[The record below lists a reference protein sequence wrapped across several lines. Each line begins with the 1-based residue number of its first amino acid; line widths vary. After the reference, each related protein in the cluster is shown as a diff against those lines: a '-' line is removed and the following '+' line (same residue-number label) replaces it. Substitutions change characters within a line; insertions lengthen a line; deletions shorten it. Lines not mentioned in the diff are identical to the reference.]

1 MKKIKNF
8 NIAIIGVGYVG
19 LPLALTAS
27 KYFKVIAFDLD
38 QKRIKDLKLHC
49 DKNFQYTKNQIKKSK
64 NLIFTDKITDIQN
77 CNVYI
82 ITLPTPLT
90 TGGLPD
96 LESVKKISK
105 DLANFLKK
113 NDLVIYESTVYPGA
127 TEEVFIPILE
137 KNSLLKCNKDFF
149 VGYSPERI
157 NPGDKKNTFVNIKK
171 ITAGSNNL
179 AKKKVSYIYKK
190 IIKAGIYEVNNIKT
204 AELSKV
210 LENTQRFVNIALINE
225 ISVLCEKLNINTQ
238 DLINAASTKWNFQK
252 FSPGLVGGHCIA
264 VDPLYLSYKSK
275 KFELNPDM
283 ISAAH
288 KVNKNMGAFIIKSIF
303 KRIKKNKKNF
313 LILGLTFKEDCPD
326 FRNTGV
332 KYLIGELNKKNI
344 TPDVFDP
351 FINESNIKDVLL
363 EHDKIKFKVLNKLK
377 NYKYDVIIIA
387 VAHKYFKNIGIK
399 RIRGFLSDK
408 NNIIFDVKNLFKKD
422 SNNYISL

>member
-27 KYFKVIAFDLD
+27 KYFQVIAFDLD
-38 QKRIKDLKLHC
+38 QKRIKDLKLHR
-49 DKNFQYTKNQIKKSK
+49 DKNFQYTKNQIKRSK

-210 LENTQRFVNIALINE
+210 LENTN
-225 ISVLCEKLNINTQ
+225 
-238 DLINAASTKWNFQK
+238 D
-252 FSPGLVGGHCIA
+252 
-264 VDPLYLSYKSK
+264 
-275 KFELNPDM
+275 
-283 ISAAH
+283 
-288 KVNKNMGAFIIKSIF
+288 
-303 KRIKKNKKNF
+303 
-313 LILGLTFKEDCPD
+313 
-326 FRNTGV
+326 
-332 KYLIGELNKKNI
+332 
-344 TPDVFDP
+344 
-351 FINESNIKDVLL
+351 
-363 EHDKIKFKVLNKLK
+363 
-377 NYKYDVIIIA
+377 
-387 VAHKYFKNIGIK
+387 
-399 RIRGFLSDK
+399 
-408 NNIIFDVKNLFKKD
+408 
-422 SNNYISL
+422 